1 MKLSFVGMGNMAS
14 AIARGLL
21 EAGAVKGAEI
31 AAYDPYPAKLEALR
45 AEFGITKLDKLTDA
59 ADCDLLVLAVKPNKI
74 EAVVSEL
81 GALLEG
87 KAVLCIALGWRFAEL
102 DAILPASTRHLSV
115 MPNTPMQVGEG
126 MCIFERENTLTAEE
140 HDAVRALF
148 EAIGSVEVLE
158 TGLMKSAG
166 TVTGCGP
173 AFLYLVIEA
182 LADAAVY
189 HGVARA
195 DAYRLVAQ
203 TVLGAGKMVLETGIH
218 PGQLKDNVCSPGGT
232 TIRGVAKLE
241 ELGLRSALIEA
252 VREIEGTNR

>member
-1 MKLSFVGMGNMAS
+1 MTVSFIGMGNMAY

-21 EAGAVKGAEI
+21 EAGALHGEQV
-31 AAYDPYPAKLEALR
+31 AAYDPNPQKIALLEQDFGARR
-45 AEFGITKLDKLTDA
+45 AQTLEQA
-59 ADCDLLVLAVKPNKI
+59 AQADLVVLAVKPNVI
-74 EAVVSEL
+74 EQVVGELGDRLADKAVV
-81 GALLEG
+81 
-87 KAVLCIALGWRFAEL
+87 CIALGWRFEQL
-102 DAILPASTRHLSV
+102 LGILPPTARHLSV

-126 MCIFERENTLTAEE
+126 MCIFEKRHTLTDEE
-140 HDAVRALF
+140 HRAVRALF
-148 EAIGSVEVLE
+148 EAIGSVEELE
-158 TGLMKSAG
+158 TKLMSAAG

-173 AFLYLVIEA
+173 AFVYMVIEA

-203 TVLGAGKMVLETGIH
+203 TVLGAGKMALCSGLH

-241 ELGLRSALIEA
+241 EKGLRSALIEA
-252 VREIEGTNR
+252 IREIEGTNR